1 EGGTVWSDPVMEQRP
16 PISAQ
21 VPSSP
26 DASDPSVTDPRT
38 QATQTTSPDTADTA
52 DRRRNAYVSPFHQ
65 TRSVEYYAVGPESLP
80 GEAVAAV
87 RRIDGVEKVL
97 TVDAARVEIDGEP
110 TSVLG
115 VNPSSFRNHAP
126 EPSAKSDDIWQ
137 GVAEGRIAL
146 SNDV

>member
-1 EGGTVWSDPVMEQRP
+1 KTSDQRTGAVLPRCLRSQRHRSPGTGNPDP
-16 PISAQ
+16 
-21 VPSSP
+21 
-26 DASDPSVTDPRT
+26 
-38 QATQTTSPDTADTA
+38 SPDTADTA
-52 DRRRNAYVSPFHQ
+52 DLRRDAYVSPFHQ
-65 TRSVEYYAVGPESLP
+65 ARSVEYFAVAPESLP

-146 SNDV
+146 